1 MKASKELV
9 QHISTTFW
17 DKSNKE
23 IAQCLE
29 DFKGNPL
36 REEETPLEVKHP
48 IERVN
53 AKYPNGWYCEAFD
66 EVREDMAEVTGKALF
81 TVKWYWCGWNPKES
95 NNLGYLATLYNSYK
109 YCYDTVIT
117 KSEYLSITR
126 GVAET
131 PQEEKPTIHTSKPID
146 IEERV
151 KALEKVWIAEL
162 LERIEA
168 LEDTPIIERKKRNL
182 DIDTPTIDWKK
193 VECLSWDDVK
203 EIISSG
209 ISIENY
215 IKNKLKSKA
224 TLKPD
229 NYEKRYI

>member
-53 AKYPNGWYCEAFD
+53 AKYPNGWYCKAF
-66 EVREDMAEVTGKALF
+66 EVLVNDISECDGKNYAGLMFYYGFYDGHFDMWDLPSEFPSTATLI
-81 TVKWYWCGWNPKES
+81 TKEE
-95 NNLGYLATLYNSYK
+95 YLA
-109 YCYDTVIT
+109 
-117 KSEYLSITR
+117 ITR

-193 VECLSWDDVK
+193 VECLSWEDVK